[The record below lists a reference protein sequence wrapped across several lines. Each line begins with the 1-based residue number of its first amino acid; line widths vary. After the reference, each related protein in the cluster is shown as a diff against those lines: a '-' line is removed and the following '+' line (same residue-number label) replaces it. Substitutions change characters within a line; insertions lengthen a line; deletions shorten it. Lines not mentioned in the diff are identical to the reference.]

1 MCKMY
6 IKCWHEFTCYMYD
19 NFHWTFQSALTQATQ
34 QVKRTSSWKFY
45 SPPSPFPPRV
55 VPTPQ
60 RCWTRLHSPR
70 HQTRPL
76 PPQTWTGAQ
85 GPQTTSHR
93 PIQRLVT
100 FSNPFSSL
108 LVTLIPVLRPWIY
121 TNHLNMGRVIGLNQR
136 KLMVLNWK
144 VFLLNQFQQTI
155 LSNFQQEEMGRL
167 AVSSSLVA
175 KQCQVF
181 H

>member
-1 MCKMY
+1 M
-6 IKCWHEFTCYMYD
+6 HD
-19 NFHWTFQSALTQATQ
+19 NFHWTFQTALTQVTQ

-45 SPPSPFPPRV
+45 SPLSLAPLRV

-70 HQTRPL
+70 HQTRSL

-93 PIQRLVT
+93 PIQRLAT
-100 FSNPFSSL
+100 FSNPFHSL
-108 LVTLIPVLRPWIY
+108 RVTLIPVLLRPWIY
-121 TNHLNMGRVIGLNQR
+121 MSHLNTSRVIGLNQR

-144 VFLLNQFQQTI
+144 VFQLNQFQQTI
-155 LSNFQQEEMGRL
+155 LSNWQQEEMGRL
-167 AVSSSLVA
+167 AMSSSLVA